1 MLYAI
6 GSVPALKHWLS
17 CALVN
22 AYVYICLDVQFKIS
36 TFIIKKIAFI
46 FTYSNTY
53 QRTEIKP
60 RVANSTLKKKKKY
73 FPLLAFGEE
82 ENGNSVKKRPRQSC
96 KIRVLVIEHCL
107 LFP

>member
-1 MLYAI
+1 MYAI

-60 RVANSTLKKKKKY
+60 RVANRTFFFFKKKY

-82 ENGNSVKKRPRQSC
+82 ENGNSVKKRRR
-96 KIRVLVIEHCL
+96 K
-107 LFP
+107 